1 MTSWEDIHSEAMD
14 LSDRALKHK
23 RRGEHDDAKQ
33 LFKRAFELE
42 RDALARMDG
51 VEEPIYSTM
60 YRSCATLA
68 LDCEEYRLAEQIA
81 SKALAG
87 DPPQYLIWELRDV
100 VEKANSNIHPNLHGV
115 ELGDDEHQSWL
126 DKTQ

>member
-1 MTSWEDIHSEAMD
+1 MTTWEDLHDEAMTVAG
-14 LSDRALKHK
+14 SALKHK

-87 DPPQYLIWELRDV
+87 DPPEYLVWELREV
-100 VEKANSNIHPNLHGV
+100 VERAESHA
-115 ELGDDEHQSWL
+115 
-126 DKTQ
+126 